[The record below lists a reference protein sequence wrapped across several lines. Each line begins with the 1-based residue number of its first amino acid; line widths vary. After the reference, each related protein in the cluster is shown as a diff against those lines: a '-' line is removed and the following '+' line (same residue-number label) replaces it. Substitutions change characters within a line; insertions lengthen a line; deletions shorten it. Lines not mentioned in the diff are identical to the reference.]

1 MTKKELERK
10 MEKVTKRQVAERN
23 SLLKYLSNTGH
34 SVFSA
39 NVTQQSAARYHDM
52 QGMKRGE

>member
-1 MTKKELERK
+1 MKKKELERK

-23 SLLKYLSNTGH
+23 SILKYLKNTGH

-39 NVTQQSAARYHDM
+39 NVTQLSAARYHEM
-52 QGMKRGE
+52 NGIKKGE

>member
-23 SLLKYLSNTGH
+23 SLMKYVRNMGST
-34 SVFSA
+34 SFA
-39 NVTQQSAARYHDM
+39 NVSWKNAIRHDV
-52 QGMKRGE
+52 KRKDV